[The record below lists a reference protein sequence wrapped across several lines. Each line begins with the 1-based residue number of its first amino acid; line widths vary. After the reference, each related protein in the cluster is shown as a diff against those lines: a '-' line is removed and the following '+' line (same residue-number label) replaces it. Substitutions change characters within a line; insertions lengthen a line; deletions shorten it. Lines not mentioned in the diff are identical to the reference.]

1 MATFS
6 TNQVRHLYVAN
17 ATKTSPVLSTDVSGT
32 IAVKGDAAKTHFYFE
47 YKTPSNLTR
56 SDLIVPSQVTSAK
69 ASDATTM
76 VYNLKKYKLTLDTT
90 VNSGAP
96 LANQDYILR
105 LAFRSYVGLGVED
118 QYFKY
123 GAVHATTGMTA
134 STFYKTLALSLFNN
148 FSREASSLLNF
159 YLETGGTDPAVV
171 AGTPILITASNQTL
185 SGTYT
190 GLIIEEAAQPWVLG
204 KFPQLPVDF
213 SILPTTITVGSD
225 ELIWG
230 ISNKV
235 TSTTFV
241 QNGIKTAD
249 AEYFFLGER
258 GDQYR
263 YMGFPNNFTATY
275 LVDPTIKYN
284 WIDITYHYRGNG
296 EDPQRSQKVITIVVP
311 KIGATNSVSNV
322 LTNSIITAIN
332 TASGLSIAALGLETS

>member
-17 ATKTSPVLSTDVSGT
+17 ATKTSPVLSSDTNGT
-32 IAVKGDAAKTHFYFE
+32 IAVKGDSAKNHFYFE
-47 YKTPSNLTR
+47 YKTPGGLTR
-56 SDLIVPSQVTSAK
+56 SDLINPANVTSAK
-69 ASDATTM
+69 ATDATSL
-76 VYNLKKYKLTLDTT
+76 VYNLKKYKLTLDST
-90 VNSGAP
+90 VNSGSP
-96 LANQDYILR
+96 IANQDYVLR
-105 LAFRSYVGLGVED
+105 LAFRSFVGLGVED

-123 GAVHATTGMTA
+123 GAVHAISGMTA

-171 AGTPILITASNQTL
+171 AGTPTLITSSNQTL

-190 GLIIEEAAQPWVLG
+190 GLVIEEAAQPWILG

-213 SILPTTITVGSD
+213 SILPTTVTVGTD

-230 ISNKV
+230 VSNKV
-235 TSTTFV
+235 TSTNFI
-241 QNGIKTAD
+241 QNGNKTAD

-263 YMGFPNNFTATY
+263 YIGFPNNFSATY

-284 WIDITYHYRGNG
+284 YIDIAYHYRGNA
-296 EDPQRSQKVITIVVP
+296 EDIQRSPKTITIVVP

-332 TASGLSIAALGLETS
+332 TASGLSITALGLET